1 MANHLYDFLLKII
14 SHLTWG
20 IPIGVVLLSAL
31 DLNAQHDLTGYW
43 SANDGGHYY
52 IRQVGNQVY
61 WLGEHPD
68 GHWANVFKGRLN
80 NNTPEAIRAGRT
92 VTLAGDFIDIP
103 KGEAQ
108 GKGRLE
114 LEVQSGARIRKTNGS
129 FGGSQW
135 QKKPLPNR
143 LPGNQYEGFSQNGL
157 TGLWSANDGARY
169 YFRQTGSIVVWLGE
183 KILPN
188 GKVGF
193 ANVAFGRR
201 RGHQIILNWVD
212 VPKNSFRGKGELTL
226 RIEGSTII
234 KESGHGFGGSRW
246 EKGNSESD
254 CDRISGQSTTIK
266 PILLAELNKELAGK
280 KYKVGKL
287 KDLIVK
293 EVKDVVFDGCKATF
307 KVGVK
312 LSREVRRNAHGNLYI
327 DAKVTNYKAGRICL
341 GDATVDRAKV
351 SNTTRL
357 GEKFYSW
364 VGTLMFDGDQKCYSI
379 Q

>member
-1 MANHLYDFLLKII
+1 MANHFYDVLAKII
-14 SHLTWG
+14 SHLIWSILLG
-20 IPIGVVLLSAL
+20 IVLLPTSGL
-31 DLNAQHDLTGYW
+31 RAQHDLTGYW
-43 SANDGGHYY
+43 NANDRGHYY
-52 IRQVGNQVY
+52 IRQVGDQVY

-80 NNTPEAIRAGRT
+80 NNTREAIRSGQT
-92 VTLAGDFIDIP
+92 VTLEGDFIDIP
-103 KGEAQ
+103 KGKAQ
-108 GKGRLE
+108 GEGRLE
-114 LEVQSGARIRKTNGS
+114 LEIQSGARIRKISGS

-135 QKKPLPNR
+135 KKKPLPNR
-143 LPGNQYEGFSQNGL
+143 LPGTQYEGFSQNGL
-157 TGLWSANDGARY
+157 TGLWSANDGGRY
-169 YFRQTGSIVVWLGE
+169 YIRQTGSTVVWLGE

-193 ANVAFGRR
+193 ANVAFGKR
-201 RGHQIILNWVD
+201 RGHQIILDWVD
-212 VPKNSFRGKGELTL
+212 VPKNSFRGRGELTL
-226 RIEGSTII
+226 RIEGGTII

-254 CDRISGQSTTIK
+254 CDRISSESTIIK
-266 PILLAELNKELAGK
+266 PILLAELNKKLAGK
-280 KYKVGKL
+280 KYSVGKL
-287 KDLIVK
+287 KDLTIK
-293 EVKDVVFDGCKATF
+293 EVKDVTFIGCKATF

-327 DAKVTNYKAGRICL
+327 DTKVTDYKAGRICL
-341 GDATVDRAKV
+341 GDATVNRAKV

-364 VGTLMFDGDQKCYSI
+364 VGTLMFDGDQECYSI